1 MRVTP
6 DPHVVLR
13 NKVLETVLDGPGATE
28 PSVRRAAFDLA
39 GVPADLK
46 SLIEKIER
54 HAYQVTDADLARLQ
68 TKYSDDQLFEIVL
81 AAALGASERR
91 LLAGLEALDDA

>member
-1 MRVTP
+1 MTP

-13 NKVLETVLDGPGATE
+13 NKVLERVLDGPGVTE
-28 PSVRRAAFDLA
+28 PSVRRSAFDLA
-39 GVPADLK
+39 GVPPDLK
-46 SLIEKIER
+46 SLIEKIEQ
-54 HAYQVTDADLARLQ
+54 HAYKVTDADLARLQ
-68 TKYSDDQLFEIVL
+68 TKYGDDQLFEIVV